1 MIDVALIDHTARCQA
16 TWGVKIGPQH
26 YRADV
31 LVVPLAMTEPP
42 AWMTFEMRPIPDPR
56 IRLADWFMVGATPEV
71 ARYACELVSAEL
83 EPIKPEDYAALAD
96 AYKPC
101 MPIDHP
107 EPLAAAD
114 FAGPNRAQRRAQA
127 KPKRRR

>member
-1 MIDVALIDHTARCQA
+1 MTEVALIDHEARCQA

-31 LVVPLAMTEPP
+31 LVVPLANQEPP
-42 AWMTFEMRPIPDPR
+42 SWMVFEMRPIPDSR
-56 IRLADWFMVGATPEV
+56 IPLADWFMVGATPEV
-71 ARYACELVSAEL
+71 ARYACELVSAKL
-83 EPIKPEDYAALAD
+83 EPITADTYAALAATHAPAPD
-96 AYKPC
+96 F
-101 MPIDHP
+101 HP
-107 EPLAAAD
+107 EPLAATD